1 MAHTWC
7 RLSVLQPTS
16 RMPTWCSPTIGEA
29 GNLLHGIEE
38 CLRLS
43 AGSLVRPT
51 NVTKCA
57 MPVLLPFVISPLGA
71 PSQVSDQA
79 RMLASLPFF
88 KYLIMECTV
97 QLSIYYIS
105 HGDQQKWELLPFRC
119 RPDTCCQISSA
130 SRHTHFVLNWSEQ
143 QSNKWTAYI
152 VKKISILGH
161 NW

>member
-79 RMLASLPFF
+79 RMLTSLPFF
-88 KYLIMECTV
+88 
-97 QLSIYYIS
+97 
-105 HGDQQKWELLPFRC
+105 
-119 RPDTCCQISSA
+119 QISYNGVHSA
-130 SRHTHFVLNWSEQ
+130 AKHILYIPWWSTKVGTSAFQMQTWYMLPNFLCQQAHPFCPELVWATEQ
-143 QSNKWTAYI
+143 QMDCIHSEED
-152 VKKISILGH
+152 
-161 NW
+161 